1 MRPKKKDGCINVIA
15 RILLNDFEYF
25 EPKTISD
32 VITFLAKHGKDT
44 KLIAGGTDLLVDM
57 KKGRIKS
64 KYLVNLMKIPDLSY
78 ITEDGGD
85 LQIGATT
92 TFREIDESQLIK
104 EKYPLLFEAAQ
115 AMGTVQIRNMATI
128 GGNICNAL
136 PSADIPPALVALDA
150 KAKIVGQRGER
161 FLPLDKFFVGIRK
174 TTLKS
179 DELLTEV
186 HAQSPPAR
194 SGTAFIKLGRTAED
208 LATLNVAVHVTLEN
222 NGACKEVRIVVGGG
236 VGPTLIRS
244 RRAEALLEGKILNEA
259 LIEKAAQAASEELKP
274 RPTSIRASPSYK
286 IEVSK
291 VLVKRAL
298 MKALDRAKAGVDR

>member
-1 MRPKKKDGCINVIA
+1 VNT
-15 RILLNDFEYF
+15 RILLNEFEYF
-25 EPKTISD
+25 EPGTIPD
-32 VITFLAKHGKDT
+32 AITFLAKHGKDA

-57 KKGRIKS
+57 KKGKIKS
-64 KYLVNLMKIPDLSY
+64 KYLVDLMKIPDLSH
-78 ITEDGGD
+78 IIEDGGG
-85 LQIGATT
+85 LRIGATT
-92 TFREIDESQLIK
+92 TFRGIEKSQLIK
-104 EKYPLLFEAAQ
+104 EKYPLLFEAAR

-150 KAKIVGQRGER
+150 KAKIVGQSGER
-161 FLPLDKFFVGIRK
+161 FLPLEEFFVGIRK
-174 TTLKS
+174 IILKS

-186 HAQSPPAR
+186 YAQSPPAR

-208 LATLNVAVHVTLEN
+208 LATLNVAVRVTLGN
-222 NGACKEVRIVVGGG
+222 KGACKEVRIVVGGG

-274 RPTSIRASPSYK
+274 RPTSIRASPYYK

-298 MKALDRAKAGVDR
+298 MKALDSAKAGVDR

>member
-1 MRPKKKDGCINVIA
+1 MST

-25 EPKTISD
+25 EPETISD

-78 ITEDGGD
+78 IIEDGGC
-85 LQIGATT
+85 LRIGATT
-92 TFREIDESQLIK
+92 TFREIEESQLIK
-104 EKYPLLFEAAQ
+104 EKYPLLFEAAR

-150 KAKIVGQRGER
+150 KAKIVGQSGKR
-161 FLPLDKFFVGIRK
+161 FLPLEEFFVGIRK
-174 TTLKS
+174 TTLGS

-186 HAQSPPAR
+186 QVRRPPAR
-194 SGTAFIKLGRTAED
+194 SGTAFLKISRTTSD
-208 LATLNVAVHVTLEN
+208 LATLNVAVRITLEN
-222 NGACKEVRIVVGGG
+222 NGACKDARVVVGGG

-244 RRAEALLEGKILNEA
+244 KRAETLLEGKILEES
-259 LIEKAAQAASEELKP
+259 LIEKTARTVSEELKP
-274 RPTSIRASPSYK
+274 RPTSIRASPYYK
-286 IEVSK
+286 VEVSK

-298 MKALDRAKAGVDR
+298 MKALDRAKAGGDR

>member
-1 MRPKKKDGCINVIA
+1 VSA
-15 RILLNDFEYF
+15 RILLTDFEYF
-25 EPKTISD
+25 EPETISD
-32 VITFLAKHGKDT
+32 LITFLAKHGKDT

-57 KKGRIKS
+57 KKGRTKS

-78 ITEDGGD
+78 IIGDGGG
-85 LQIGATT
+85 LRIGATT
-92 TFREIDESQLIK
+92 TFREIEESKLIK

-136 PSADIPPALVALDA
+136 PSADFPPALVALDA
-150 KAKIVGQRGER
+150 KAKIVGKSGER
-161 FLPLDKFFVGIRK
+161 FIPLQDFFVGIRK
-174 TTLKS
+174 TALRS

-186 HAQSPPAR
+186 HVKSPPAG
-194 SGTAFIKLGRTAED
+194 SGTTFLKISRTTSD
-208 LATLNVAVHVTLEN
+208 LATLNVAVRVTLEKDR
-222 NGACKEVRIVVGGG
+222 ACKEARIVVGGG

-244 RRAEALLEGKILNEA
+244 RKAETLLEGKALVES
-259 LIEKAAQAASEELKP
+259 LIEKAARAASEELKP
-274 RPTSIRASPSYK
+274 RPTSIRASPFYK

-298 MKALDRAKAGVDR
+298 MKALDMAKRSKEPIS

>member
-25 EPKTISD
+25 EPETISD

-57 KKGRIKS
+57 KKGRIKL

-78 ITEDGGD
+78 IIEDGGG
-85 LQIGATT
+85 LRIGATT
-92 TFREIDESQLIK
+92 TFREIEESQLIK
-104 EKYPLLFEAAQ
+104 EKYPLLFEATQ
-115 AMGTVQIRNMATI
+115 AMGTVQIKNMATI

-150 KAKIVGQRGER
+150 KAKIVGKSEER
-161 FLPLDKFFVGIRK
+161 FLSLEEFFVGIRK
-174 TTLKS
+174 TTLES

-186 HAQSPPAR
+186 HVQSPPAR
-194 SGTAFIKLGRTAED
+194 SGTAFLKISRTASD
-208 LATLNVAVHVTLEN
+208 LATLNVAVRVTLEN
-222 NGACKEVRIVVGGG
+222 NGACKEARVVVGGG

-244 RRAEALLEGKILNEA
+244 KRAETLLEGKLLEES
-259 LIEKAAQAASEELKP
+259 LIEKTARTASEELKP
-274 RPTSIRASPSYK
+274 RPTSIRASPFYK

-298 MKALDRAKAGVDR
+298 MKALDRAKTQT

>member
-25 EPKTISD
+25 EPETISD

-64 KYLVNLMKIPDLSY
+64 KFLVNLMKIPDLSY
-78 ITEDGGD
+78 ITEDGGG
-85 LQIGATT
+85 LRIGATT
-92 TFREIDESQLIK
+92 TFREIEESKLIK

-150 KAKIVGQRGER
+150 KAKIVGQSGER
-161 FLPLDKFFVGIRK
+161 FLPLEEFFMGIRK
-174 TTLKS
+174 TTLES
-179 DELLTEV
+179 DELFTEV
-186 HAQSPPAR
+186 HVQSPPAR
-194 SGTAFIKLGRTAED
+194 SGTAFLKISRTASD
-208 LATLNVAVHVTLEN
+208 LATLNVAVRVTLEN
-222 NGACKEVRIVVGGG
+222 NWACKEARVVVGGG

-244 RRAEALLEGKILNEA
+244 RRAETLLEGKILEES
-259 LIEKAAQAASEELKP
+259 LIEKTTRAASEELKP
-274 RPTSIRASPSYK
+274 RPTSIRASPFYK

-298 MKALDRAKAGVDR
+298 MKALDRAKTQT

>member
-1 MRPKKKDGCINVIA
+1 MSA
-15 RILLNDFEYF
+15 RILLTDFEYF
-25 EPKTISD
+25 EPETISD

-57 KKGRIKS
+57 KKERIKS
-64 KYLVNLMKIPDLSY
+64 KFLVNLMKIPQLSY
-78 ITEDGGD
+78 IIEDGKG
-85 LQIGATT
+85 LRIGATT
-92 TFREIDESQLIK
+92 TFREIEESQLIK

-150 KAKIVGQRGER
+150 KAKIVGQSGER
-161 FLPLDKFFVGIRK
+161 ILPLEKFFVGIRK
-174 TTLKS
+174 TALKS
-179 DELLTEV
+179 NELLIEV
-186 HAQSPPAR
+186 HVQSPPAG
-194 SGTAFIKLGRTAED
+194 SGTAFLKIGRTSSD
-208 LATLNVAVHVTLEN
+208 LATLNVAVRVTLEN
-222 NGACKEVRIVVGGG
+222 NEACKEARIVVGGG

-244 RRAEALLEGKILNEA
+244 KKAENLLEGKVLEESH
-259 LIEKAAQAASEELKP
+259 IEKAARAASEELKP
-274 RPTSIRASPSYK
+274 RPTSIRASPFYK

-298 MKALDRAKAGVDR
+298 MKALDRAKRSKKPIS

>member
-1 MRPKKKDGCINVIA
+1 LWEEDEVVNMST
-15 RILLNDFEYF
+15 RILLNEFEYF
-25 EPKTISD
+25 EPGTIPD
-32 VITFLAKHGKDT
+32 VITFLAKHRKDA

-57 KKGRIKS
+57 KKGKIKS
-64 KYLVNLMKIPDLSY
+64 KYLVNLMKTPDLSH
-78 ITEDGGD
+78 IKKDGRR
-85 LQIGATT
+85 LRIGATT
-92 TFREIDESQLIK
+92 TFREIEESKLIK
-104 EKYPLLFEAAQ
+104 DKYPLLFEAAR

-150 KAKIVGQRGER
+150 KAKIVGKRGER
-161 FLPLDKFFVGIRK
+161 FLPLEKFFAGVRK
-174 TTLKS
+174 TTLKG

-186 HAQSPPAR
+186 HAQSPPAH
-194 SGTAFIKLGRTAED
+194 SGTAFLRISRTAED
-208 LATLNVAVHVTLEN
+208 LATLNVAVRVTLEK
-222 NGACKEVRIVVGGG
+222 NGACKEARIVVGGG

-244 RRAEALLEGKILNEA
+244 KRAEALLKGKILNED

-274 RPTSIRASPSYK
+274 RPTSIRASPFYK

-298 MKALDRAKAGVDR
+298 VKALDRAKAGGNK